1 MQEIW
6 KIVSAFEIHA
16 TMLTYPEFSTVL
28 KIILAHLLK
37 NAVSA
42 VGGLAGCCQ
51 YSSAGRAEELPEY
64 FCLKQTRGFPGSSE

>member
-42 VGGLAGCCQ
+42 IGGLAAA
-51 YSSAGRAEELPEY
+51 STALLEELRN
-64 FCLKQTRGFPGSSE
+64 FLSTFV